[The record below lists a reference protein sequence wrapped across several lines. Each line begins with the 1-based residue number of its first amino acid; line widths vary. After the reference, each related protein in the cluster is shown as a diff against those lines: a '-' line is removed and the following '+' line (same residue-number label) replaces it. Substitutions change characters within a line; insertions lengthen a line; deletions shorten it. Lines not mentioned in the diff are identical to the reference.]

1 MMVAIADHLSLEG
14 LDHGYRS
21 AEDGTTARHYEVIR
35 LLAKGHSTTQVAA
48 LSGFGL
54 RWIEELVVRYNA
66 FGPDSLGDL
75 RRRNGK
81 PASVLTEGLLALRH
95 RLDNPPDDGGVW
107 TSKKA
112 AGFIA
117 TFHGLSSC
125 ATQRG
130 WEALKAVGWSIQA
143 PRPKNPKAAS
153 QPEQQA
159 FKKSLPTSLIR
170 HA

>member
-1 MMVAIADHLSLEG
+1 MVAIADHLSVDE
-14 LDHGYRS
+14 LDRGYRS
-21 AEDGTTARHYEVIR
+21 AKDGTTARHYEVIR
-35 LLAKGHSTTQVAA
+35 FLAKGHSTTQVAA

-75 RRRNGK
+75 RRKNGK
-81 PASVLTEGLLALRH
+81 PASILTDGLLEALRR
-95 RLDNPPDDGGVW
+95 RLDSPPDDGGVW

-125 ATQRG
+125 STQRTG
-130 WEALKAVGWSIQA
+130 RRSAHLHAALYARTAAGRNAVGPCRRTHRQ
-143 PRPKNPKAAS
+143 
-153 QPEQQA
+153 QPPQDHRR
-159 FKKSLPTSLIR
+159 T
-170 HA
+170 

>member
-1 MMVAIADHLSLEG
+1 MVAIADHLSLDE
-14 LDHGYRS
+14 LDRGYRS
-21 AEDGTTARHYEVIR
+21 AKDGTTARHYEVIR
-35 LLAKGHSTTQVAA
+35 LLAKGHSTRQVAA

-54 RWIEELVVRYNA
+54 RWIEELVVRYNT

-81 PASVLTEGLLALRH
+81 AASVLTEGLLEALRR
-95 RLDNPPDDGGVW
+95 RLDSPPDDGGVW

-125 ATQRG
+125 SAQRG
-130 WEALKAVGWSIQA
+130 WEALKAIGWSIQA

-153 QPEQQA
+153 EEEQQA
-159 FKKSLPTSLIR
+159 FKKSLLKSLNK